1 MQFYLS
7 KNLCG
12 FACFYIDFNH
22 LGNEYQLFV
31 YSGHGDPGNGYPG
44 DQYEDDSLDDEMA
57 AAFEEFLLETGQ
69 QGH

>member
-1 MQFYLS
+1 MVV
-7 KNLCG
+7 
-12 FACFYIDFNH
+12 
-22 LGNEYQLFV
+22 LFV
-31 YSGHGDPGNGYPG
+31 YSGHGDGNGFPG